1 MRSDSLLSMN
11 LPRILTLL
19 LVLVSATSVE
29 AQELE
34 PRRWSHLPKGANFL
48 GGGYA
53 YTEGDLVFDPVLKI
67 EGATVELH
75 TLALKYIRSFE
86 LLGRSARI
94 DLAGAYQD
102 GTWEGL
108 LNGVPARAERS
119 GWADPVV
126 RLAVNLL
133 GAPPLDGQEFADY
146 RAEIKGETI
155 VGAGLAVKVPLGE
168 YFEDK
173 LINLGSNRF
182 TIRPQLGVV
191 HTRGRWS
198 FELTGSAW
206 IFTDNDDFFGGKTL
220 EQDPFFA
227 IQGHIVYS
235 FRPGLWI
242 ASGLGYGLGQESTVD
257 GDSKDDRKQDVVW
270 GLSVGYPITRSF
282 GVKVRYLGRR
292 AQADTGI
299 DSDNFTVGASY
310 FW

>member
-1 MRSDSLLSMN
+1 
-11 LPRILTLL
+11 
-19 LVLVSATSVE
+19 
-29 AQELE
+29 
-34 PRRWSHLPKGANFL
+34 
-48 GGGYA
+48 
-53 YTEGDLVFDPVLKI
+53 
-67 EGATVELH
+67 
-75 TLALKYIRSFE
+75 
-86 LLGRSARI
+86 
-94 DLAGAYQD
+94 
-102 GTWEGL
+102 
-108 LNGVPARAERS
+108 
-119 GWADPVV
+119 VV

-133 GAPPLDGQEFADY
+133 GAPPLEGQEFADY

-155 VGAGLAVKVPLGE
+155 VGAGLAVQVPLGE
-168 YFEDK
+168 YLDDK

-191 HTRGRWS
+191 HSRGRWS

-206 IFTDNDDFFGGKTL
+206 IFTDNDDFFGGRTL

-227 IQGHIVYS
+227 IQGHVVCS

-242 ASGLGYGLGQESTVD
+242 ASGFAYGRGQESSVD
-257 GDSKDDRKQDVVW
+257 GDSKNDRKDDIVW

-299 DSDNFTVGASY
+299 DSDSFSVGASY